1 MFFGGVGYV
10 THGYVILVYVT
21 LSCYTGYVLQAM
33 LHLAVLHLAMLFKA
47 MLHLALLYWLCCTGC
62 TQLLPRL
69 VLFDTYCIFVFI
81 FPGICRLISNLSWRK
96 RSSHLRFEL
105 IICFVDSYSYINKL
119 TLLMTNDLKK
129 WHMHKVFLIFIVF
142 EVFVWECHATC
153 SI

>member
-1 MFFGGVGYV
+1 MCTCSSVELAMLHMAMLY
-10 THGYVILVYVT
+10 
-21 LSCYTGYVLQAM
+21 LSM
-33 LHLAVLHLAMLFKA
+33 LHLAVIQAMFCRLCYIQ
-47 MLHLALLYWLCCTGC
+47 LCYTWLCCTRLCYTWLCC
-62 TQLLPRL
+62 TCYV
-69 VLFDTYCIFVFI
+69 VLAVLSCCPGWCCFFVFI
-81 FPGICRLISNLSWRK
+81 FLGICRPISNLSWRK